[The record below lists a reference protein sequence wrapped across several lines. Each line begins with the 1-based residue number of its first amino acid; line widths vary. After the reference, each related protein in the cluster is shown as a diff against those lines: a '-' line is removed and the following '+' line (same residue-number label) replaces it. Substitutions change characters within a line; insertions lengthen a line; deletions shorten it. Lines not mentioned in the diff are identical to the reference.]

1 MIAEDFYILKK
12 WQNMF
17 KRIPGYEW
25 YYDINE
31 EGKIRSYWKIWNRDN
46 KLSDEPQSLIKPRVK
61 KSKSS
66 WEKEFPAVT
75 LYNWI
80 RKQKFYPSR
89 LVAQLFMWYNPT
101 DKTKQIIFIDWNPMN
116 YCKANLYI
124 WSVSERALNC
134 KRKNYLADKINN
146 KWIKKKYEQ
155 S

>member
-12 WQNMF
+12 CLNMF
-17 KRIPGYEW
+17 KWIPWFEW

-31 EGKIRSYWKIWNRDN
+31 DGKIRSYRKRTNRWAV
-46 KLSDEPQSLIKPRVK
+46 LSDTPQILIKPRVK

-66 WEKEFPAVT
+66 WDKEFPAVT
-75 LYNWI
+75 LYNGI
-80 RKQKFYPSR
+80 HKSKFYPSR
-89 LVAQLFMWYNPT
+89 LVAQLFMWYNPI

-134 KRKNYLADKINN
+134 KRKNYLVDKLSSNG
-146 KWIKKKYEQ
+146 
-155 S
+155 